1 MLLTLPAAVAMLIIP
16 VPIIS
21 TIFERGEFNAESTRQ
36 TAAALAGFAVGLPG
50 YVLVRVLQ
58 PGYFARE
65 DTKRPMIMALIT
77 VAVNIACS
85 LALFPFFGH
94 VGIAIATAISAWV
107 NVALL
112 VRGLRGFWKP
122 DSQTLLR
129 LPRMLLAALLMGVAL
144 WGIHHLSA
152 SWFEEGTLMRI
163 LGLGML
169 IITGT
174 TVYFTAAIVLKATS
188 LQAIKAGFTGR

>member
-1 MLLTLPAAVAMLIIP
+1 MLLTLPATVAMLVIP
-16 VPIIS
+16 MPIIS

-36 TAAALAGFAVGLPG
+36 TAAALAGFAIGLPG

-65 DTKRPMIMALIT
+65 DTRRPMIMALIT

-85 LALFPFFGH
+85 LALFPLLGH
-94 VGIAIATAISAWV
+94 VGIAVATAISAWV

-112 VRGLRGFWKP
+112 VLGLRGFWKP
-122 DSQTLLR
+122 DRRTLLR
-129 LPRMLLAALLMGVAL
+129 LPRMLLAAMIMGAAL
-144 WGIHHLSA
+144 VGLHHLTGN
-152 SWFEEGTLMRI
+152 WFEEGTLQRI
-163 LGLGML
+163 LGLGLL

-174 TVYFTAAIVLKATS
+174 IVYFIAAIALKATS
-188 LQAIKAGFTGR
+188 IRAIKTGLTGR